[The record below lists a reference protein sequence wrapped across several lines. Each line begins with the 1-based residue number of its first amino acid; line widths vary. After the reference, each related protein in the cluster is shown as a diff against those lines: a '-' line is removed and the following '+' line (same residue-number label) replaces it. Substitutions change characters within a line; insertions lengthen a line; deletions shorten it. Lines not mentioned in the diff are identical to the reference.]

1 MLGLAPLSAAASV
14 RTLDEAGMA
23 EITGSTSAA
32 AVFVAPRGCERA
44 PGTCKPLFPWWD
56 AVGAAFPGVAWR
68 LSCEEQRELCAEKS
82 RLAVPRG
89 VEPLFVFWTGNRFDR
104 YRGNPS
110 PVDLLERVREVAYN
124 SAVAVDAAGGQ
135 RPPAEPA
142 PQALEAARAAADAY
156 LERRATL
163 RRAEAALPAREAVES
178 LDAYLEKWPTHMNA
192 ILMRAHAAQQA
203 RDAGAALHW
212 FGKAIDLEPQNARLL
227 AMAAAVR
234 LAIGE
239 HEEGAALL
247 ERALAPAPDS
257 HDAEDEA
264 GRKKLAQVLT
274 QVYMKYGRGPDDF
287 ETIPY

>member
-1 MLGLAPLSAAASV
+1 
-14 RTLDEAGMA
+14 
-23 EITGSTSAA
+23 
-32 AVFVAPRGCERA
+32 
-44 PGTCKPLFPWWD
+44 
-56 AVGAAFPGVAWR
+56 
-68 LSCEEQRELCAEKS
+68 
-82 RLAVPRG
+82 
-89 VEPLFVFWTGNRFDR
+89 
-104 YRGNPS
+104 
-110 PVDLLERVREVAYN
+110 
-124 SAVAVDAAGGQ
+124 
-135 RPPAEPA
+135 
-142 PQALEAARAAADAY
+142 
-156 LERRATL
+156 
-163 RRAEAALPAREAVES
+163 
-178 LDAYLEKWPTHMNA
+178 MNA

>member
-1 MLGLAPLSAAASV
+1 MRRRRAGATTAAS
-14 RTLDEAGMA
+14 
-23 EITGSTSAA
+23 
-32 AVFVAPRGCERA
+32 
-44 PGTCKPLFPWWD
+44 
-56 AVGAAFPGVAWR
+56 R
-68 LSCEEQRELCAEKS
+68 LSYITDGRAL
-82 RLAVPRG
+82 R
-89 VEPLFVFWTGNRFDR
+89 LFVWKLHNAVSASIERSEAWYKPSDSMNTSR
-104 YRGNPS
+104 YWPNM
-110 PVDLLERVREVAYN
+110 
-124 SAVAVDAAGGQ
+124 Q
-135 RPPAEPA
+135 
-142 PQALEAARAAADAY
+142 
-156 LERRATL
+156 ATL

-247 ERALAPAPDS
+247 ERALAPAHDS

>member
-1 MLGLAPLSAAASV
+1 
-14 RTLDEAGMA
+14 
-23 EITGSTSAA
+23 
-32 AVFVAPRGCERA
+32 
-44 PGTCKPLFPWWD
+44 
-56 AVGAAFPGVAWR
+56 
-68 LSCEEQRELCAEKS
+68 
-82 RLAVPRG
+82 
-89 VEPLFVFWTGNRFDR
+89 
-104 YRGNPS
+104 
-110 PVDLLERVREVAYN
+110 
-124 SAVAVDAAGGQ
+124 
-135 RPPAEPA
+135 
-142 PQALEAARAAADAY
+142 
-156 LERRATL
+156 
-163 RRAEAALPAREAVES
+163 
-178 LDAYLEKWPTHMNA
+178 MNA

-247 ERALAPAPDS
+247 ERALAPAHDS